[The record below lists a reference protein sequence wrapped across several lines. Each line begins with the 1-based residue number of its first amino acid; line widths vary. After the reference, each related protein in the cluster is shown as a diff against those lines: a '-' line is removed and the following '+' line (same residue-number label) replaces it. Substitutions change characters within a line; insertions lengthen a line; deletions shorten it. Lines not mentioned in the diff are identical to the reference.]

1 MLTFDRGNFRFN
13 YRAVGVIFHSDR
25 VLLHKS
31 ARDNFWAL
39 PGGRVEF
46 MESAH
51 DTLKREMREE
61 LGIAVAIA
69 RLLWVVENFFEYG
82 GKSHHELGLYFL
94 LSLEEPS
101 TLPKRTGAF
110 PGIEADRDLIFQ
122 WHDLEAIEAIAL
134 YPRFLK
140 TALKSPPQ
148 RIEHIVH
155 ID

>member
-13 YRAVGVIFHSDR
+13 YRAVGVIFYNDR

-31 ARDNFWAL
+31 ARDSFWAL
-39 PGGRVEF
+39 PGGRVEL
-46 MESAH
+46 MESAG
-51 DTLKREMREE
+51 DTVKREMREE
-61 LGIAVAIA
+61 LGIEVAIA

-101 TLPKRTGAF
+101 MLHKRTGAF

-122 WHDLEAIEAIAL
+122 WYDLEAIDAIAL
-134 YPRFLK
+134 YPLFLK
-140 TALKSPPQ
+140 TALKSPPHLT
-148 RIEHIVH
+148 EHIVH
-155 ID
+155 VD

>member
-13 YRAVGVIFHSDR
+13 YRAVGVIFHNDR

-31 ARDNFWAL
+31 ARDSFWAL
-39 PGGRVEF
+39 PGGRVEL
-46 MESAH
+46 MESAG
-51 DTLKREMREE
+51 DTVKREMREE
-61 LGIAVAIA
+61 LGIEVAIA
-69 RLLWVVENFFEYG
+69 RLLWVAENFFDYG

-94 LSLEEPS
+94 LSLKEPS
-101 TLPKRTGAF
+101 MLHEQTGAF

-122 WHDLEAIEAIAL
+122 WYDIEAIDAIAL

-148 RIEHIVH
+148 LTEHLVH
-155 ID
+155 VD